1 MSWDDARKECKKA
14 GTKELKDGLGYVS
27 TKNAKIDDMAVYT
40 YACDSKLCVCSRF
53 SLVVIEN
60 AAENS
65 YVKDRMG
72 ADKWIGITDKDQ
84 EGNYVTVHGSTV
96 PWKLYATGEPNNC
109 CGGIF

>member
-1 MSWDDARKECKKA
+1 MVWGIYPLNMQKQTPWLFKR
-14 GTKELKDGLGYVS
+14 
-27 TKNAKIDDMAVYT
+27 YT
-40 YACDSKLCVCSRF
+40 SNSKLCIYSRF

-109 CGGIF
+109 CGGTF